1 MQSTNPVLLLV
12 GLIACSTALSLLRRF
27 FIRDE
32 HSSLL
37 KLFFQLSIT
46 CTIALVSFMPELARA
61 ATRLLGFGD
70 NLNTLIFVAFI
81 ILFFLIYKLTLT
93 IDALEMRLT
102 KMAQKVALRE

>member
-1 MQSTNPVLLLV
+1 
-12 GLIACSTALSLLRRF
+12 
-27 FIRDE
+27 
-32 HSSLL
+32 
-37 KLFFQLSIT
+37 
-46 CTIALVSFMPELARA
+46 MPELARA